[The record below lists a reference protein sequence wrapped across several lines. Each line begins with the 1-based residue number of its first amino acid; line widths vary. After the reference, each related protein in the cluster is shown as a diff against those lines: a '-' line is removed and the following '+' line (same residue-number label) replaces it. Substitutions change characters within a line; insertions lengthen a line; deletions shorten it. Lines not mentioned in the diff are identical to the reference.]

1 MKITRRQLRRIIK
14 EAMADGHQVTSA
26 AGRDRYIGK
35 GSIDQ
40 MRELVKYSEAATSF
54 LDSAAEKAEEF
65 HAEYGNNPDAWAETY
80 EDHASYT
87 NAFNVPK
94 SLYKDVFFY
103 IAEEGMSVRDFQRKI
118 SGL

>member
-1 MKITRRQLRRIIK
+1 MKITKRQLRKIIK

-26 AGRDRYIGK
+26 AGRDRYIGQ
-35 GSIDQ
+35 SPLEQ
-40 MRELVKYSEAATSF
+40 MKELAKYNDDVTLF

-65 HAEYGNNPDAWAETY
+65 HAEYGNNKDAWAKTY
-80 EDHASYT
+80 DEHASYT
-87 NAFNVPK
+87 NVFNVPAN
-94 SLYKDVFFY
+94 LYKDVFFY

>member
-1 MKITRRQLRRIIK
+1 MKVTKRQLSRIIK

-40 MRELVKYSEAATSF
+40 MKELTRSSEAATSF

-65 HAEYGNNPDAWAETY
+65 HAAYGNNPDAWAETY
-80 EDHASYT
+80 EDHTSYT
-87 NAFNVPK
+87 NVFEVPV

-103 IAEEGMSVRDFQRKI
+103 IADEGMSVRNFQRKI